1 MDSATKVASLESAY
15 RLFNE
20 RKINDLLAMMTDDVR
35 WPDVAH
41 GIVLEG
47 RQRSG
52 STGRPSLSLLLRI
65 VVPTGFSEVDD
76 DVVAIIEQRIL
87 DLSGNP
93 LMGPVVVYHRYS
105 FNTGLISRMTVF
117 GRRGCAEVDD
127 SRRWARGT
135 GNYAWRRRSP
145 GSATAAATGAGRLLA
160 GPVLPAMAMGVRF
173 AIGFAPTVFFR
184 PSPA

>member
-1 MDSATKVASLESAY
+1 MDSAAKVASLESAY

-47 RQRSG
+47 KAAIRQYWEAQFAVVA
-52 STGRPSLSLLLRI
+52 PH

-93 LMGPVVVYHRYS
+93 LMEPVVVYHRYS

-117 GRRGCAEVDD
+117 GRREDAL
-127 SRRWARGT
+127 
-135 GNYAWRRRSP
+135 RS
-145 GSATAAATGAGRLLA
+145 
-160 GPVLPAMAMGVRF
+160 
-173 AIGFAPTVFFR
+173 
-184 PSPA
+184 